1 VTAIK
6 SEHYEKMNGY
16 SNAYWGWGG
25 EDEDAYRR
33 AVFAGITP
41 FNAPIGIARYN
52 EEQKYLEMN

>member
-1 VTAIK
+1 
-6 SEHYEKMNGY
+6 MNGY